1 MKGGNAVSV
10 QKTSVTLIDD
20 IINNASTLP
29 LECQD
34 LLLSIAKGMAF
45 TKNCIARE
53 QLKSEEQKT
62 A

>member
-1 MKGGNAVSV
+1 MSV
-10 QKTSVTLIDD
+10 QKTSVTLVDE

-29 LECQD
+29 LECQE